1 MRTIR
6 VWVSRGFSGAVAV
19 TLASVLSGCAVG
31 LESLPLAGPSGG
43 ADTYALTA
51 VFSNA
56 LNLPAQAKVK
66 LNGAD
71 IGEVGSISTRNYV
84 AYVTLHI
91 RRDVP
96 LRAGTTAELRSATP
110 LGDLFVAVR
119 PDPKQGADASPLR
132 DGDTI
137 PLEST
142 ASGATVEQVLSS
154 AALLVN
160 GGVIRNITSLVNG
173 AGSAVGGRGENIAT
187 LLHGTNE
194 LVARLNSRSEQIK
207 AALQST
213 SELAATFSAN
223 QTTLNETLA
232 AAAPATATLADN
244 TAQIADLVSNIA
256 RITAQL
262 SRFPS
267 LKGTDTRSLIADINK
282 LSARFNDISTDPNLT
297 LTALNRVIPI
307 IMKSTNSTAL
317 HGTGEVWQL
326 AFGSLPDMN
335 YPGDPMFHGPDGT
348 DWHAAIGSLRYE
360 WNLLLDKIYGP
371 DR

>member
-1 MRTIR
+1 MRPARGR
-6 VWVSRGFSGAVAV
+6 VARGAAAAMA
-19 TLASVLSGCAVG
+19 TALAGVLSGCALG
-31 LESLPLAGPSGG
+31 LESLPLAGPSSGG
-43 ADTYALTA
+43 GTYSLTA
-51 VFSNA
+51 TFTNA
-56 LNLPAQAKVK
+56 LNLPEKAKVK

-71 IGEVGSISTRNYV
+71 IGEVDSIQTKNYV
-84 AYVTLHI
+84 AYVKMNI
-91 RRDVP
+91 RDDVP
-96 LRAGTTAELRSATP
+96 LGGGTTVELRSATP

-119 PDPKQGADASPLR
+119 RDTNQRADAGTLR

-142 ASGATVEQVLSS
+142 SAGATVEQVLSS

-187 LLHGTNE
+187 LLNQTNE
-194 LVARLNSRSEQIK
+194 LVARLNSRSQQIK
-207 AALQST
+207 TALQST
-213 SELAATFSAN
+213 SALAATFSAN
-223 QTTLNETLA
+223 QATLNETLA
-232 AAAPATATLADN
+232 AAAPATAVLADD
-244 TAQIADLVSNIA
+244 TAQIADLVSSIA

-262 SRFPS
+262 SRFPA

-297 LTALNRVIPI
+297 LTALNRLIPI
-307 IMKSTNSTAL
+307 IMKSTNSAAL

>member
-1 MRTIR
+1 MSR
-6 VWVSRGFSGAVAV
+6 WVSRGFTGAMAV
-19 TLASVLSGCAVG
+19 TLAGILSGCAYG

-43 ADTYALTA
+43 GEKYSLTA
-51 VFSNA
+51 AFSNA
-56 LNLPAQAKVK
+56 LNLPSQAKVK

-71 IGEVGSISTRNYV
+71 IGTVDSIETRNYI
-84 AYVTLHI
+84 AYVTLSV
-91 RRDVP
+91 REDVP
-96 LRAGTTAELRSATP
+96 LPVGTTAELRSATP
-110 LGDLFVAVR
+110 LGDLFVAIR
-119 PDPKQGADASPLR
+119 PNLKRGADTGVLR

-142 ASGATVEQVLSS
+142 TSGASVEQVLGS

-160 GGVIRNITSLVNG
+160 GGVVRNLTNLLNG
-173 AGSAVGGRGENIAT
+173 AGSAVGGGGENIAT
-187 LLHGTNE
+187 LLNQTND
-194 LVARLNSRSEQIK
+194 LIGRLNARSQQIK
-207 AALQST
+207 TALQST

-232 AAAPATATLADN
+232 AAVPATAALADN
-244 TAQIADLVSNIA
+244 TAQIADLVSSIS

-267 LKGTDTRSLIADINK
+267 LQGTDTRSLIADLNT
-282 LSARFNDISTDPNLT
+282 LSAGFNDIGTDPNVS

-307 IMKSTNSTAL
+307 LMKSTNSPAL
-317 HGTGEVWQL
+317 HGAGEVWQL
-326 AFGSLPDMN
+326 ALGSLPDMN

-348 DWHAAIGSLRYE
+348 DWHGMIGSLRYE

-371 DR
+371 SR